1 MSIRFI
7 KQIEKNIKKKMKE
20 ISEKKTTPA
29 ESGIGKQFAKLKDL
43 DEASYTNLLQEYKN
57 IITEE

>member
-20 ISEKKTTPA
+20 IREEKTTPA
-29 ESGIGKQFAKLKDL
+29 ESGIGKQFNKLKDL
-43 DEASYTNLLQEYKN
+43 DEASYINLLQEYRKL
-57 IITEE
+57 IEK